1 MLKSLRFFSLELP
14 YLFRIFIFL
23 PILYFINFPFEYNAD
38 YGNYFPDYTY
48 GYFAYEPLYEWYSYF
63 CREVLDFDFFL
74 FWFSIS
80 ILELIFFALIY
91 KTIMQVVLAL
101 PSIIG
106 MSQFFYGTQVRY
118 ALVSLVIVY
127 SAISISKPVLK
138 FLTTVVA
145 SSFHYGGV
153 LIGFISLTSGK
164 VADSFFV
171 INRVKPFLIL
181 IFLLFFAYFAFQ
193 QFDYLVSLTRFNYY
207 VDSGEY
213 VERISLVSLLYV
225 IFSLILLILIFT
237 YSKENRN
244 RLIKIGIVTLL
255 VSLFTS
261 PIAALSGRVSL
272 FYFVFE
278 PVLLGSLMVAS
289 GGRIFKLALL
299 ILYLVRVFFYFYV
312 NDYYFYW

>member
-1 MLKSLRFFSLELP
+1 MIKSLRFFSLKLP

-23 PILYFINFPFEYNAD
+23 PVLYFINFPFEYNAD
-38 YGNYFPDYTY
+38 YGNYFPDYSY

-80 ILELIFFALIY
+80 ILELILFALIY
-91 KTIMQVVLAL
+91 KTIMQVFLAI
-101 PSIIG
+101 PSIVG

-127 SAISISKPVLK
+127 SAISISRPVFK
-138 FLTTVVA
+138 FLTTIVA

-153 LIGFISLTSGK
+153 LIGFISLISGK
-164 VADSFFV
+164 ISDSFFV

-181 IFLLFFAYFAFQ
+181 VFLLGFSYVAFQ

-213 VERISLVSLLYV
+213 VEPISLVSLLYV
-225 IFSLILLILIFT
+225 LFSLILLILIFT
-237 YSKENRN
+237 CAKENRT
-244 RLIKIGIVTLL
+244 RLIKIGMVTLL

-278 PVLLGSLMVAS
+278 PVLLGSLMVTA
-289 GGRIFKLALL
+289 GGRYLKIMLL
-299 ILYLVRVFFYFYV
+299 VLYFVRVIFYIYV
-312 NDYYFYW
+312 NKYYFY